1 MNDFTFFNPVRVLF
15 GSGSFDQIGERVA
28 GIGKHAMLVTGRSAA
43 RKSGLLA
50 RATGLLEAAG
60 VDVTVFDR
68 IMPNPTDE
76 IVDEGGEMA
85 RREGVDVIVALGGGS
100 SMDAAKGIAI
110 AATHEAPISE
120 FLRVQDKRT
129 PTEATLPIICATT
142 TSGTASEVTPFAVI
156 STVSETMKS
165 AIANDF
171 IYPRVA
177 IIDPELTITCP
188 ASVPANTG
196 AAVLAHAMEGYFST
210 AASPLTDLFAER
222 AIYLVGRHLPRA
234 VEACGDL
241 QEREQMSFA
250 NLCAGYVLSNCG
262 ASVIHA
268 LEHPISAHYPEVA
281 HGAGLATMMAKWAEL
296 YWEHDPYKFGRI
308 AHLLGRGIPGASVEQ
323 SAEFAADAI
332 SGLLSRIGLEVSLED
347 LGVQRSEIERMVD
360 DALRYMGGAVA
371 KTPGDLTRDDL
382 IKLMEASYSSGGS

>member
-15 GSGSFDQIGERVA
+15 GSGSFDQIGERAA

-43 RKSGLLA
+43 RKSGLLD

-188 ASVPANTG
+188 ASVTANTG
-196 AAVLAHAMEGYFST
+196 ADVLAHAMEGYFST

-281 HGAGLATMMAKWAEL
+281 HGAGLATMMAKSADQIQVAYHVHEL
-296 YWEHDPYKFGRI
+296 VTRESVLQRRLFGEMVGVDDDGILLAAGGKKPGRLR
-308 AHLLGRGIPGASVEQ
+308 LLGLLGGDEGPCRCERGVEVI
-323 SAEFAADAI
+323 A
-332 SGLLSRIGLEVSLED
+332 RRLEVRELTPD
-347 LGVQRSEIERMVD
+347 QPVTVAQRVSV
-360 DALRYMGGAVA
+360 
-371 KTPGDLTRDDL
+371 
-382 IKLMEASYSSGGS
+382 